1 MGILV
6 VLRSHLPSQTMDE
19 FFLRGGGGGIK
30 GWGCKF
36 FVVKGK
42 NVLPTLLEI

>member
-19 FFLRGGGGGIK
+19 FFLRGGGGLRG
-30 GWGCKF
+30 GGAS
-36 FVVKGK
+36 FV
-42 NVLPTLLEI
+42 L

>member
-19 FFLRGGGGGIK
+19 FFLRGGGGGLR
-30 GWGCKF
+30 GGGAS
-36 FVVKGK
+36 FV
-42 NVLPTLLEI
+42 L

>member
-19 FFLRGGGGGIK
+19 FFLRGGGGIK

-36 FVVKGK
+36 CVVTGK